1 MTDIVNHRDWEGSE
15 RGQKD
20 MQRHREKIDEYIR
33 KSVKNVIAEESIITS
48 KGNKTVKIPVRG
60 LKDYRFVH
68 GSNGEGKAGIG
79 QGPAKPGDVI
89 GRKQKQGQQGQGNK
103 AGNQLGEDM
112 METEVDID
120 YLIKIMFEDLG
131 LPYIEDRQKSDIM
144 VPVGWKFKSIIKNG
158 VMPQLHKK
166 RSVMET
172 IKRTAAYVGEI
183 INETGCE
190 EDDAYRALVQALGD
204 LDEAITIVKEGR
216 VDPNVNPEDIFIEDD
231 DLRFRQLDE
240 ALEPHS
246 SAVVFAM
253 IDSSGSMD
261 TDKKYLAR
269 SFLFWMVQFL
279 KKSYDSVQ
287 IEFIVHTT
295 EAKSVDEETFFRR
308 GESGGTNCHTAFDM
322 MDYLIETKYPVEQHN
337 LYGVYCSDGEDWDV
351 SKTIQSMKKLVDR
364 KINML
369 SYVEI
374 LPSTQHYY
382 GGDQGL
388 LETIVKNFNFKIST
402 EAGKNYYKDDEK
414 HILACRITS
423 KDEVYAALKHTLFE
437 KKKG

>member
-269 SFLFWMVQFL
+269 SL
-279 KKSYDSVQ
+279 S
-287 IEFIVHTT
+287 
-295 EAKSVDEETFFRR
+295 
-308 GESGGTNCHTAFDM
+308 
-322 MDYLIETKYPVEQHN
+322 LI
-337 LYGVYCSDGEDWDV
+337 
-351 SKTIQSMKKLVDR
+351 
-364 KINML
+364 
-369 SYVEI
+369 
-374 LPSTQHYY
+374 
-382 GGDQGL
+382 
-388 LETIVKNFNFKIST
+388 
-402 EAGKNYYKDDEK
+402 
-414 HILACRITS
+414 HI
-423 KDEVYAALKHTLFE
+423 
-437 KKKG
+437 